1 MHCKF
6 ILKIFGMMHHGWIFA
21 LWLLFPLGSYSAN
34 QNQMNEIKLVKA
46 IYRKM
51 GGKTTVSMHS
61 VHGVT
66 IKDSMVIEINWK
78 HDGLFGEIPLE
89 IGQLKNLKH
98 LYYLGLLMQ
107 SDLSDNQLSGSLPV
121 GISNLVNLE
130 KL

>member
-1 MHCKF
+1 
-6 ILKIFGMMHHGWIFA
+6 MHHGWILA
-21 LWLLFPLGSYSAN
+21 LCLLFPLGIYSTN

-46 IYRKM
+46 IYKKM
-51 GGKTTVSMHS
+51 GGKTMHS
-61 VHGVT
+61 VQGVT

-78 HDGLFGEIPLE
+78 HGRLFGEIPLE

-98 LYYLGLLMQ
+98 LYYLGFLMQ
-107 SDLSDNQLSGSLPV
+107 SDLSDNRLSGSLPV